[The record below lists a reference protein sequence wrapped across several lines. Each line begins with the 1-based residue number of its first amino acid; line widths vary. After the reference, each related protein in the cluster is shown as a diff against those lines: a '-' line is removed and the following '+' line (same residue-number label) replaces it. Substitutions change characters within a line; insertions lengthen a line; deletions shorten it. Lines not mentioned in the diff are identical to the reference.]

1 MKLNCEKIKE
11 LDSKDILQ
19 IILPIVDNIYKKVEY
34 IEIPKDEFYALV
46 IDNIMDSKITYNG
59 TISYEKY
66 IKNKIDLSL
75 SFQIK
80 KYLLIPEKSYII
92 INNYI
97 NTYLSLG
104 LTINDSIQEIKK
116 LDNFFEKYDYIP
128 DPDML
133 LKITKNNQKCSRMIQ
148 LIIGENTKQ
157 VEIDH
162 LAKLSDDNTL
172 ILVVEIYCM
181 LNNIEFKESEM
192 DSEITLPKDEPE
204 VTSSLKIYLQEIN
217 KRPLLSLEEE
227 QELAKQISEGNEEA
241 KNRFIESNLKLVV
254 SVAKKYT
261 GRGLSFLDLI
271 QEGNMGL
278 IKATEK
284 FDYTKGY
291 KFSTYATWWIQQSI
305 TRAIADKAR
314 IIRLP
319 IHLIESINKIKKA
332 TVDLTTELGRIPVKQ
347 EIADKMG
354 ISVSKL
360 TSIIISTQSTISIDT
375 PTGQKDDSN
384 KIIDYIVDESTMAP
398 ESLVSQ
404 ESLLDDIKGMLEQL
418 SQKERDVLILRFV
431 LNNDGNK
438 KTLDEIGT
446 IYGVSRERI
455 RQIENRAISK
465 LKKLCKN
472 KKLTAGLKNYFGA

>member
-1 MKLNCEKIKE
+1 MTKQDEKLNIMVDDISDEGIDFNSIE
-11 LDSKDILQ
+11 PVEDLDDE
-19 IILPIVDNIYKKVEY
+19 NIS
-34 IEIPKDEFYALV
+34 IEEPKTQE
-46 IDNIMDSKITYNG
+46 
-59 TISYEKY
+59 
-66 IKNKIDLSL
+66 SL
-75 SFQIK
+75 S
-80 KYLLIPEKSYII
+80 SV
-92 INNYI
+92 N
-97 NTYLSLG
+97 
-104 LTINDSIQEIKK
+104 
-116 LDNFFEKYDYIP
+116 
-128 DPDML
+128 
-133 LKITKNNQKCSRMIQ
+133 
-148 LIIGENTKQ
+148 
-157 VEIDH
+157 
-162 LAKLSDDNTL
+162 SDDS
-172 ILVVEIYCM
+172 VR
-181 LNNIEFKESEM
+181 
-192 DSEITLPKDEPE
+192 
-204 VTSSLKIYLQEIN
+204 IYLQQIG
-217 KRPLLSLEEE
+217 KIPLLSPEEE
-227 QELAKQISEGNEEA
+227 LEIAKQIYETKSEIARKVLINA
-241 KNRFIESNLKLVV
+241 NLRLVV
-254 SVAKKYT
+254 SIAKKYI

-332 TVDLTTELGRIPVKQ
+332 TLDLTTELGRIPVKQ
-347 EIADKMG
+347 EIADKLG

-360 TSIIISTQSTISIDT
+360 TSIIKSTQSTISIDT

-384 KIIDYIVDESTMAP
+384 KIIDYIVDESTLAP

-418 SQKERDVLILRFV
+418 SPKERDVLILRFG

-472 KKLTAGLKNYFGA
+472 KNLAAGLRNYFGA